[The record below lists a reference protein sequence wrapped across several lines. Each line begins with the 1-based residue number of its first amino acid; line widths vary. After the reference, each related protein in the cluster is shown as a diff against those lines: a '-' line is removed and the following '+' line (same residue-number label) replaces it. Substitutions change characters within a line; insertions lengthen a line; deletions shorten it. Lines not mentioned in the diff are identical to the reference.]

1 MSRFRPV
8 AVSTLFVAGLVG
20 GCAQWPLARD
30 AAEPATAP
38 VAAVASAPAF
48 AAAASADTASAPA
61 QAGAYRVDI
70 EAPDDLRRLLATHL
84 DIERFR
90 ASARSESLPAAE
102 LDRLIAAAPAQA
114 RALLE
119 TQGHFNA
126 TVRVQ
131 RDPGDA
137 QLVRV
142 SVEPG
147 PLARVELVRI
157 EAQGDLQVAIDA
169 ADAQAA
175 ATLADL
181 RERWPLNPGRP
192 FREADWSSAK
202 SALLARLRAAGY
214 ATATFAGTSAQ
225 VDAQTQRVRLTVIAE
240 SGPLFRIGE
249 LQIEGLERY
258 DARAVR
264 RLADFRRGAVA
275 SEQRLLDFQDRLQRA
290 GLFEGV
296 VVEFTPDA
304 QRAADTPVRVRLRE
318 LPWHQLTTGVGI
330 SANTGPR
337 VTLEHVG
344 RRIFG
349 LYATSRN
356 LIELGRDRRAWEG
369 ELLSHPLAGGSRN
382 LMAGKLERLESVDE
396 VRTTWSARLG
406 RSHET
411 RSVDRLYFAEIVG
424 STVENDSGRAIG
436 RAVSGNYHW
445 VRRDVDSV
453 VLPTRG
459 LTLSLQGAA
468 GLARSNFADNGP
480 FVRSWGQAVG
490 YLPLGESWFTESRL
504 ELGQVFARDGVGL
517 PDTLLFRAG
526 GDGSVRGY
534 DYRSLGPLDANGVV
548 GSGRVV
554 MTSSFEVA
562 RPVARS
568 MPSLWGA
575 VFVDAGNAA
584 DHWRELDPA
593 LGYGFGLR
601 WRSLVGPLRVDL
613 AYGQE
618 VKRWRLHLSVG
629 IAL

>member
-1 MSRFRPV
+1 MNLRRAAAAVPLVV
-8 AVSTLFVAGLVG
+8 ACLG
-20 GCAQWPLARD
+20 GCASWPAAGPPAGPQEATPPYEAAAPTDD
-30 AAEPATAP
+30 AATEP
-38 VAAVASAPAF
+38 
-48 AAAASADTASAPA
+48 AAASA
-61 QAGAYRVDI
+61 YRVEI

-126 TVRVQ
+126 TVRAQ

-147 PLARVELVRI
+147 PLARVGLVRI
-157 EAQGDLQVAIDA
+157 EAQGDLQAAIDA
-169 ADAQAA
+169 ADALAA

-181 RERWPLNPGRP
+181 RERWPLTPGRP

-214 ATATFAGTSAQ
+214 ASATFAGTSAQ

-240 SGPLFRIGE
+240 SGPLFRIGD

-258 DARAVR
+258 DERAVR

-275 SEQRLLDFQDRLQRA
+275 TEERLLDFQDRLQRA
-290 GLFEGV
+290 GLFEAV
-296 VVEFTPDA
+296 VVEFTPDT
-304 QRAADTPVRVRLRE
+304 QHAADTPVRVRVRE

-337 VTLEHVG
+337 VTLEHIG

-356 LIELGRDRRAWEG
+356 LLELGRDRRAWEG
-369 ELLSHPLAGGSRN
+369 ELVSHPLADGLRN
-382 LMAGKLERLESVDE
+382 LVAGKLEHLESVDE
-396 VRTTWSARLG
+396 VRTTWSTRLG
-406 RSHET
+406 RSRET
-411 RSVDRLYFAEIVG
+411 RAIDRLYFAEVVG
-424 STVENDSGRAIG
+424 STVENASGRAFG

-480 FVRSWGQAVG
+480 FVRAWGQAVG
-490 YLPLGESWFTESRL
+490 YLPLGESWYTESRL
-504 ELGQVFARDGVGL
+504 ELGEVFARDGVGL
-517 PDTLLFRAG
+517 PDTVLFRAG
-526 GDGSVRGY
+526 GEGSVRGY

-554 MTSSFEVA
+554 MTSSFEIA
-562 RPVARS
+562 RPLARTL
-568 MPSLWGA
+568 PSLWGA

-584 DHWRELDPA
+584 DHWRELDPV

-601 WRSLVGPLRVDL
+601 WRSPVGPLRVDL

>member
-1 MSRFRPV
+1 MSQRRAAAAASLVV
-8 AVSTLFVAGLVG
+8 ACLG
-20 GCAQWPLARD
+20 GCALWPAASLPAGPQEAAPPSEAAAPAAD
-30 AAEPATAP
+30 ATSAP
-38 VAAVASAPAF
+38 AVASA
-48 AAAASADTASAPA
+48 
-61 QAGAYRVDI
+61 YRVEI
-70 EAPDDLRRLLATHL
+70 EAPDDLRKLLAAHL
-84 DIERFR
+84 DLERFR
-90 ASARSESLPAAE
+90 GAARSETLSAAE

-114 RALLE
+114 RVLLE

-131 RDPGDA
+131 RDALDA
-137 QLVRV
+137 ALVRL

-147 PLARVELVRI
+147 PQARIDQVRI
-157 EAQGDLQVAIDA
+157 EAQGDLQAAIDA
-169 ADAQAA
+169 GDAQAL
-175 ATLADL
+175 ATLDDL
-181 RERWPLNPGRP
+181 RERWSLKPGRP

-202 SALLARLRAAGY
+202 SALLARLRATGY
-214 ATATFAGTSAQ
+214 AIATFAGTSAH

-258 DARAVR
+258 DERAVR
-264 RLADFRRGAVA
+264 RLADFRRGSVA
-275 SEQRLLDFQDRLQRA
+275 TEERLLDFQDRLQRA

-304 QRAADTPVRVRLRE
+304 QHAADTPVRVRVRE

-356 LIELGRDRRAWEG
+356 LLELGRDRRAWEG
-369 ELLSHPLAGGSRN
+369 ELVSHPLAGGSRN
-382 LMAGKLERLESVDE
+382 LVAGKVERLESVDE
-396 VRTTWSARLG
+396 VRTTWSTRLG

-411 RSVDRLYFAEIVG
+411 RTVDRLYFAEVVG

-445 VRRDVDSV
+445 IRRDIDSV

-468 GLARSNFADNGP
+468 GLARSNFADSGP
-480 FVRSWGQAVG
+480 FARTWGQAVG
-490 YLPLGESWFTESRL
+490 YLPLGESWYTESRL
-504 ELGQVFARDGVGL
+504 ELGEVFARDGVGL
-517 PDTLLFRAG
+517 PDTVLFRAG
-526 GDGSVRGY
+526 GEGSVRGY
-534 DYRSLGPLDANGVV
+534 AYRSLGPLDANGVV

-554 MTSSFEVA
+554 MTSSFEIA
-562 RPVARS
+562 RPLARTL
-568 MPSLWGA
+568 PSLWGA
-575 VFVDAGNAA
+575 VFIDAGNAA
-584 DHWRELDPA
+584 DHWRELDPV

-601 WRSLVGPLRVDL
+601 WRSPVGPLRVDL